1 MLTWSAP
8 HSVNPVLSLS
18 KGLAKE
24 MSEHLQPNRHVDRNF
39 ERRLSYRM
47 PALNDTPSSKAF
59 PVPEIIPIFPLPNVV
74 LFPDTYLP
82 LHIFEPRYR
91 EMVADAGR
99 EGACIGMALFK
110 QGWESRYYDNPP
122 IFSLG
127 CVGRMTHIERLH
139 DGRSNL
145 ILQGLYRYTIEEE
158 FFDASYRK
166 AKITLEPSEPFQTI
180 AQGPVLPVL
189 SKAEGSGVEGSGAE
203 GSVRSTLTALAIRYL
218 QSRKADKLC
227 ELVTDDALTDRVLV
241 NGLSSCLDFTPLE
254 KQFLLE
260 AESLHQQTRRLI
272 DLLKFKLD
280 DETQLSGWE

>member
-1 MLTWSAP
+1 
-8 HSVNPVLSLS
+8 
-18 KGLAKE
+18 
-24 MSEHLQPNRHVDRNF
+24 
-39 ERRLSYRM
+39 M
-47 PALNDTPSSKAF
+47 PALNDTPSSKAL

-91 EMVADAGR
+91 DMVADASR

-110 QGWESRYYDNPP
+110 QGWESRYDGNPR

-127 CVGRMTHIERLH
+127 CVGRLTHIERLQ

-145 ILQGLYRYTIEEE
+145 ILHGLHRYTIEEE
-158 FFDASYRK
+158 FFDARYRK
-166 AKITLEPSEPFQTI
+166 AKITLGPSEPFQTI
-180 AQGPVLPVL
+180 T
-189 SKAEGSGVEGSGAE
+189 EGC
-203 GSVRSTLTALAIRYL
+203 VRATLTALAMRYL
-218 QSRKADKLC
+218 QSQKADKLC
-227 ELVTDDALTDRVLV
+227 QLVNEDAMTDRVLV
-241 NGLSSCLDFTPLE
+241 NGLSSCLDLTPLE

-280 DETQLSGWE
+280 GETQLSGWG

>member
-1 MLTWSAP
+1 
-8 HSVNPVLSLS
+8 
-18 KGLAKE
+18 
-24 MSEHLQPNRHVDRNF
+24 
-39 ERRLSYRM
+39 M
-47 PALNDTPSSKAF
+47 PAVNDTSSSKAF

-91 EMVADAGR
+91 DMVADAGR

-110 QGWESRYYDNPP
+110 QGWESRYYGNPP

-127 CVGRMTHIERLH
+127 CVGRMTHVERLQ

-145 ILQGLYRYTIEEE
+145 ILQGLHRYTIEEE
-158 FFDASYRK
+158 FFDARYRK
-166 AKITLEPSEPFQTI
+166 AKITLGPSEPFQTI
-180 AQGPVLPVL
+180 DEEPVL
-189 SKAEGSGVEGSGAE
+189 SVAKRSRRERAE
-203 GSVRSTLTALAIRYL
+203 GSVRATLTALAVRYL

-227 ELVTDDALTDRVLV
+227 QLVSDDAMTDPVLV
-241 NGLSSCLDFTPLE
+241 NGLSSCLDLTPLE

-260 AESLHQQTRRLI
+260 AESLIQQTRRLI

-280 DETQLSGWE
+280 GEAPLSGWG

>member
-1 MLTWSAP
+1 
-8 HSVNPVLSLS
+8 
-18 KGLAKE
+18 
-24 MSEHLQPNRHVDRNF
+24 
-39 ERRLSYRM
+39 M
-47 PALNDTPSSKAF
+47 PAVNDTSSSKAF

-91 EMVADAGR
+91 EMVADANR

-110 QGWESRYYDNPP
+110 QGWESQYYGNPP
-122 IFSLG
+122 VFPLG
-127 CVGRMTHIERLH
+127 CVGRMTHIEPLQ

-145 ILQGLYRYTIEEE
+145 VLQGLYRYTIEEE
-158 FFDASYRK
+158 FFDARYRK
-166 AKITLEPSEPFQTI
+166 AKITLGPSEPFQTI
-180 AQGPVLPVL
+180 DEGPVLSV
-189 SKAEGSGVEGSGAE
+189 AGSEVE
-203 GSVRSTLTALAIRYL
+203 GSVRSTLTALAVRYL

-227 ELVTDDALTDRVLV
+227 RLVSDDAMTDRVLV

-260 AESLHQQTRRLI
+260 AESLLQQTRRLI

-280 DETQLSGWE
+280 GETQLSGWG

>member
-1 MLTWSAP
+1 
-8 HSVNPVLSLS
+8 
-18 KGLAKE
+18 
-24 MSEHLQPNRHVDRNF
+24 
-39 ERRLSYRM
+39 M
-47 PALNDTPSSKAF
+47 PALNDTSSSKAF

-91 EMVADAGR
+91 EMVADASR

-110 QGWESRYYDNPP
+110 QGWESRYYGNPP
-122 IFSLG
+122 VFALG
-127 CVGRMTHIERLH
+127 CVGRMTHIEPLQ

-158 FFDASYRK
+158 FFDARYRK
-166 AKITLEPSEPFQTI
+166 AKITLGPSEPFQTI
-180 AQGPVLPVL
+180 DEGPVLSVRRNAPEV
-189 SKAEGSGVEGSGAE
+189 EGSGVEGSGAE
-203 GSVRSTLTALAIRYL
+203 GSVRSTLTGLATRYL
-218 QSRKADKLC
+218 QSQKADKLC
-227 ELVTDDALTDRVLV
+227 QLVSDDGMTDRVLV

-260 AESLHQQTRRLI
+260 AESLLQQTRRLI

-280 DETQLSGWE
+280 GETQLSGWG